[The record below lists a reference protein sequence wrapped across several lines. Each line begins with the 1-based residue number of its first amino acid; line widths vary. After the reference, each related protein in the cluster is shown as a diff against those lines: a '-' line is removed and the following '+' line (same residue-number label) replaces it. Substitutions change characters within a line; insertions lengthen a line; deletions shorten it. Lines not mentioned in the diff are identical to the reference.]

1 MSFETKYLKYKNKYL
16 KLKNQLGG
24 YNKKL
29 ESLYYERR
37 DVSMPYE
44 LKIGSTIV
52 FMGLLSS
59 DNNPNN
65 IIRDGTVSVYYTFV
79 TDPLAPVNEK
89 IIDITVRLHLHDRIY
104 EFINKNVPIQYMIEH
119 GMLAPYELKT
129 KLRLNYDNTY
139 NEEDANLV
147 LDYEINNL
155 PGQIINGISGK
166 FRIRHE

>member
-16 KLKNQLGG
+16 KLKNQFGG
-24 YNKKL
+24 YSKKL
-29 ESLYYERR
+29 ESLYYERT
-37 DVSMPYE
+37 DIIMPNE

-89 IIDITVRLHLHDRIY
+89 RIDITVRLNLHDRIY
-104 EFINKNVPIQYMIEH
+104 EFINKDVPIQYMIKD
-119 GMLAPYELKT
+119 GMLAPYELTT

-139 NEEDANLV
+139 NEEDINLV
-147 LDYEINNL
+147 LDYDINNL
-155 PGQIINGISGK
+155 PEQMVNRYSGK
-166 FRIRHE
+166 FTIRHE